1 MSIGLTHMRPSLS
14 FSCGSLALGFPL
26 GFVASGAAAAAEPAW
41 RDPVIQGY
49 GKVQPLPEA
58 AVQSSPN
65 RQDTILSAL
74 PKQPIRDRIN
84 PGLEHVAHLINIFG
98 IAKVPPEKRKSAAVI
113 HGSAK
118 IQC

>member
-1 MSIGLTHMRPSLS
+1 MRPSLR
-14 FSCGSLALGFPL
+14 FSRGSLALGFPL

-65 RQDTILSAL
+65 REYKILFSITKAAQS
-74 PKQPIRDRIN
+74 PDRIN
-84 PGLEHVAHLINIFG
+84 PGLEHVARLINIFG
-98 IAKVPPEKRKSAAVI
+98 IAKVPPEKRKNAAVI